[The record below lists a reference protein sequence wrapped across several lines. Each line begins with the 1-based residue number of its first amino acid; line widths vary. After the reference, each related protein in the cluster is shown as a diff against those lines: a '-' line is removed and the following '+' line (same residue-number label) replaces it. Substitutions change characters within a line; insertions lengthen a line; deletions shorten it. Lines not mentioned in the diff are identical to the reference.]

1 MVRRMHDST
10 AAPER
15 VRTRFEERAQQ
26 FDDLY
31 EDERWLVRTL
41 RPGLFRRRQLP
52 VDTVSSYEAPR
63 VLDVGCGSGRIGEF
77 VLKAGASHYVGVDFS
92 APMIDLSR
100 ARLQRFSAK
109 TELIVDDFLT
119 APLTGPFEV
128 VLAVGLFDY
137 LPDPHLFSRR
147 MFELT
152 APGGC
157 VVGSFPTWSAPTGPE
172 HPRRTHMSL
181 LHALGIFGA
190 GIVAGTINTVV
201 GSGTLFTFPILLSFG
216 YAPVTANVTNTV
228 GLVPGSVS
236 GAIGY
241 RRELAGQRER
251 LLRLSVASATG
262 GIVGAILLL
271 SLPAG
276 AFKDIVPAFIVIAL
290 ALIILQPRLA
300 RVMDAYRARRARESG
315 QLGPVSFLSVFV
327 TGIYGGYFGAA
338 QGIMLLAI
346 LGLSLP
352 DEDLQRVNAVKVVL
366 AGLVNLIAGIVFV
379 FAAHVVWLAALLLAI
394 GSTIGGVLGARYG
407 RRLPPA
413 GLRALIVV
421 VGVVAIVRLL

>member
-1 MVRRMHDST
+1 
-10 AAPER
+10 
-15 VRTRFEERAQQ
+15 
-26 FDDLY
+26 
-31 EDERWLVRTL
+31 
-41 RPGLFRRRQLP
+41 
-52 VDTVSSYEAPR
+52 
-63 VLDVGCGSGRIGEF
+63 
-77 VLKAGASHYVGVDFS
+77 
-92 APMIDLSR
+92 
-100 ARLQRFSAK
+100 
-109 TELIVDDFLT
+109 
-119 APLTGPFEV
+119 
-128 VLAVGLFDY
+128 
-137 LPDPHLFSRR
+137 
-147 MFELT
+147 
-152 APGGC
+152 
-157 VVGSFPTWSAPTGPE
+157 
-172 HPRRTHMSL
+172 MSL

-300 RVMDAYRARRARESG
+300 RVLDAYRARRSRESG
-315 QLGPVSFLSVFV
+315 QLGPLSYLWVFV

-366 AGLVNLIAGIVFV
+366 AGLVNLVAGVLFV

-407 RRLPPA
+407 RRLPAA

-421 VGVVAIVRLL
+421 VGIVAIVRLL